1 MSDAL
6 ISNEIK
12 TADERVSS
20 LQSRGAG
27 WNSKM
32 AHQEFCELLKRL
44 RIKSESL
51 FSILREEDIVPNES
65 CILKLNSTNV
75 GSLKPDD
82 RTSSKPSRTCA
93 NDSLRMELPDG
104 LQSEPVYYFR
114 TYGVLSV
121 QGSCCPRYPRRPIV
135 VDGSSCGTLMELLC
149 SVRYFL
155 RRSHCVIALLPEK
168 TFNNW
173 CRHSSTSA
181 ECLLCMKLTGLLS
194 PIPAEVLGAE
204 KANLVVDSNFN
215 RRLLKLAYLTG
226 GVLLSN
232 RRLVALSSGVDD
244 WERWAAN
251 RCLSF
256 QIDRNREL
264 KFAPTGRHSCTTLK
278 SLLEFSSDSRAEVLV
293 RAPVKSQ
300 LDDLIFRLDGFLSRL
315 GEVPRRVKRSLM
327 CA

>member
-65 CILKLNSTNV
+65 SILKLNSTNV
-75 GSLKPDD
+75 GGLKPDD

-93 NDSLRMELPDG
+93 NDSLKMELPDG
-104 LQSEPVYYFR
+104 LQSEPVQFREAVNGGSICVGDCDLVERCVSYFR

-121 QGSCCPRYPRRPIV
+121 QGYCRPSYPRRPV
-135 VDGSSCGTLMELLC
+135 VLDGSSCGTLIELLC

-168 TFNNW
+168 TFNN
-173 CRHSSTSA
+173 
-181 ECLLCMKLTGLLS
+181 
-194 PIPAEVLGAE
+194 
-204 KANLVVDSNFN
+204 
-215 RRLLKLAYLTG
+215 
-226 GVLLSN
+226 
-232 RRLVALSSGVDD
+232 
-244 WERWAAN
+244 
-251 RCLSF
+251 
-256 QIDRNREL
+256 
-264 KFAPTGRHSCTTLK
+264 
-278 SLLEFSSDSRAEVLV
+278 
-293 RAPVKSQ
+293 
-300 LDDLIFRLDGFLSRL
+300 
-315 GEVPRRVKRSLM
+315 
-327 CA
+327 

>member
-1 MSDAL
+1 
-6 ISNEIK
+6 
-12 TADERVSS
+12 
-20 LQSRGAG
+20 
-27 WNSKM
+27 M

-65 CILKLNSTNV
+65 SILKLNSTNV
-75 GSLKPDD
+75 GGLKPDD

-93 NDSLRMELPDG
+93 NDSLKMELPDG
-104 LQSEPVYYFR
+104 LQSEPVQFREAVNGGSICVGDCDLVESYFR

-121 QGSCCPRYPRRPIV
+121 QGYCRPSYPRRPV
-135 VDGSSCGTLMELLC
+135 VLDGSSCGTLIELLC

-173 CRHSSTSA
+173 CGHSSSSA
-181 ECLLCMKLTGLLS
+181 ECLLCMKLTALLS

-232 RRLVALSSGVDD
+232 RRLVALSSGVDE
-244 WERWAAN
+244 WERGGAN

-256 QIDRNREL
+256 QIDRNREF
-264 KFAPTGRHSCTTLK
+264 KFAPPGRHSCTTLK
-278 SLLEFSSDSRAEVLV
+278 WLFEFSSDSRAEVLV

-315 GEVPRRVKRSLM
+315 EEAPRRVKRSLM